1 MVELRNHRGTWVQS
15 DNYGSAHDRSEQ
27 KRKELVKRGKP
38 LNSADSVVENLLG
51 DGKYQTDIVRRITL
65 DAAGWKQISY
75 AVSRVEC
82 RGVQLYNLNPNP
94 DLTP

>member
-1 MVELRNHRGTWVQS
+1 MVELRCHRGTYVQT
-15 DNYGSAHDRSEQ
+15 DNYGSAHDRSEH
-27 KRKELVKRGKP
+27 KRKKLVQKGQP
-38 LNSADSVVENLLG
+38 LNSSDIVVENLLG
-51 DGKYQTDIVRRITL
+51 EGKYHADVVRKITI

-75 AVSRVEC
+75 AVSRVEY